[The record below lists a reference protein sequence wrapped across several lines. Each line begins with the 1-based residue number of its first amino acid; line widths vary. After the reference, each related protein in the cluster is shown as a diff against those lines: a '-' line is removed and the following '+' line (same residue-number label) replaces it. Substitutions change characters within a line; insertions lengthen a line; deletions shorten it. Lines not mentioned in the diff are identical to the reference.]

1 MKVPIPN
8 QAEKWD
14 VIVVGAGPGGAAAS
28 KRCAEAGLR
37 TLVLEKRVLPR
48 DKVCSGMIMGPWA
61 QEIIRDHFGPIPR
74 EVLVPPRVLKGHRIH
89 VPGAR
94 PEVLEWATPLAWR
107 KDLDAWLIQKAESA
121 GVEVRDRVKLI
132 GIESASRPVR
142 IRIADQYGEKTLEAG
157 WLIGADGANSAV
169 RKFLFPEMKV
179 QYSIPI
185 RECYSGSLTLEK
197 EYFHW
202 FFPRGH
208 PRPRFNVNHKGD
220 CFLIEGSGIRE
231 LREDINRL
239 LSEYGF
245 DPAKPPAWKDG
256 CLIPK
261 LHGPLLSGSFSP
273 ARGNVLLIGDA
284 AGLLFPITF
293 EGIGSA
299 LKSGLLAAEAVLR
312 AAQTGR
318 EAANDYLSRLEPV
331 LQVIKI
337 LLTCEDN
344 LARAAHLEPEALTS
358 AIRDAYEKTL
368 GTLKVKEGGRLF
380 FISRGEEIVIKPLG
394 ETLHDLR
401 STVPVKGEQDFDEIR
416 KKVRMSIIRKA
427 AGDES

>member
-1 MKVPIPN
+1 MLLDRKTKYPTPN
-8 QAEKWD
+8 PPEQWD

-37 TLVLEKRVLPR
+37 TLVLEKRALPR

-61 QEIIRDHFGPIPR
+61 QQIIRDDFGAIPR

-94 PEVLEWATPLAWR
+94 PEDLAWETPLAWR
-107 KDLDAWLIQKAESA
+107 KDLDAWLMQKAEAA

-132 GIESASRPVR
+132 RIESDGRPVR
-142 IRIADQYGEKTLEAG
+142 IRITDRYGEKTMEAR

-169 RKFLFPEMKV
+169 RKSLFPEMKV
-179 QYSIPI
+179 AYSIPM
-185 RECYSGSLTLEK
+185 RECYSGSLNLEK

-202 FFPRGH
+202 FFPLGR

-245 DPAKPPAWKDG
+245 APAQPPAWRDG

-273 ARGNVLLIGDA
+273 ARGNVLLVGDA
-284 AGLLFPITF
+284 AGLIFPITF

-299 LKSGLLAAEAVLR
+299 LKSGLLAAEAVR
-312 AAQTGR
+312 QSAAAGR
-318 EAANDYLSRLEPV
+318 EAAGYYLSLLQPV
-331 LQVIKI
+331 LQVI
-337 LLTCEDN
+337 
-344 LARAAHLEPEALTS
+344 EALLSCQESLFRTTS
-358 AIRDAYEKTL
+358 ASPPEPQFLAHSIKLAYEK
-368 GTLKVKEGGRLF
+368 
-380 FISRGEEIVIKPLG
+380 SRMTGNCRVRI
-394 ETLHDLR
+394 R
-401 STVPVKGEQDFDEIR
+401 SKN
-416 KKVRMSIIRKA
+416 S
-427 AGDES
+427 

>member
-1 MKVPIPN
+1 MKHPAPN
-8 QAEKWD
+8 PAEKWD
-14 VIVVGAGPGGAAAS
+14 VLVVGAGPGGAAAS

-37 TLVLEKRVLPR
+37 TLVLEKRALPR

-61 QEIIRDHFGPIPR
+61 QEIIGDHFGPIPR

-94 PEVLEWATPLAWR
+94 PEFLAWETPLAWR
-107 KDLDAWLIQKAESA
+107 KDLDSWLIQKAEAA
-121 GVEVRDRVKLI
+121 GVKVRDRVKLI
-132 GIESASRPVR
+132 RIESAGRPVR
-142 IRIADQYGEKTLEAG
+142 IRIADQCGEKVIEAN
-157 WLIGADGANSAV
+157 WVIGADGGNSAV
-169 RKFLFPEMKV
+169 RKSLFPEMKV
-179 QYSIPI
+179 DYSIPI

-197 EYFHW
+197 DYFHW
-202 FFPRGH
+202 FFPRGR

-245 DPAKPPAWKDG
+245 DPASPPAWRDG

-273 ARGNVLLIGDA
+273 ARGNVLLVGDA

-299 LKSGLLAAEAVLR
+299 LKSGLLAAEAVR
-312 AAQTGR
+312 ESAQAGR
-318 EAANDYLSRLEPV
+318 EAAGYYLSLLQPVLRGIKTLLSCQESLIEASLPAPLEP
-331 LQVIKI
+331 QV
-337 LLTCEDN
+337 
-344 LARAAHLEPEALTS
+344 LARSLK
-358 AIRDAYEKTL
+358 DAYERTL
-368 GTLKVKEGGRLF
+368 LF
-380 FISRGEEIVIKPLG
+380 CLQHE
-394 ETLHDLR
+394 
-401 STVPVKGEQDFDEIR
+401 
-416 KKVRMSIIRKA
+416 
-427 AGDES
+427 